1 MRRAV
6 LAGLVTGLAALAAS
20 SPGAVAQS
28 IERVAIPDQARQAH
42 GLPTGLAVELET
54 PPEYVRE
61 SVSGNSG
68 RWRGP
73 RYQDP
78 GDPGA
83 SGFASLDW
91 AVSFDERTGDADAA
105 AFAHIEHRG
114 WARDQR
120 GGLSVPHV
128 VGTTDVGTVLGYY
141 YLMTPSATGGDA
153 RFEGVLAFPL
163 DVNLFSIVRVELLEP
178 PSDRYLV
185 NGSVLASTWNRGQAL
200 VALAGIRLQG
210 NMPPKIVAARSFERG
225 RFVRGKVVD
234 RFLDAV
240 IGAPVSLERLGDGGW
255 RRVTGGRTNPRGL
268 YRLRARRRGI
278 YRVRARLEG
287 FAAQSREIRAG
298 R

>member
-6 LAGLVTGLAALAAS
+6 LAGLVTGLAALAAWS
-20 SPGAVAQS
+20 QSAGAQS
-28 IERVAIPDQARQAH
+28 IERVQIPDSARQAH
-42 GLPTGLAVELET
+42 ALPTGLAVELE
-54 PPEYVRE
+54 PPAGYERE

-78 GDPGA
+78 ADPGNA
-83 SGFASLDW
+83 GFASLDW
-91 AVSFDERTGDADAA
+91 TVSFDERTGDADAA
-105 AFAHIEHRG
+105 AFAHIEHRD

-128 VGTTDVGTVLGYY
+128 VGSNNVGTMLGFY
-141 YLMTPSATGGDA
+141 YLMTPSTTGGEA

-163 DVNLFSIVRVELLEP
+163 DINLFCIVHVELLEP
-178 PSDRYLV
+178 PNDTYLV

-200 VALAGIRLQG
+200 VALAGVRLQG
-210 NMPPKIVAARSFERG
+210 NLPPKIVAARSFERG

-234 RFLDAV
+234 RFLHAV
-240 IGAPVSLERLGDGGW
+240 VGAPVSLERSVGGSW
-255 RRVTGGRTNPRGL
+255 RPVTAGRTSPRGI
-268 YRLRARRRGI
+268 YRLRARRRGT
-278 YRVRARLEG
+278 YRVRARLES
-287 FAAQSREIRAG
+287 FTAQSRGVRAG